1 MSRSILAVLFVA
13 AFATSDTL
21 AQQQP
26 AKRSD
31 PAQSQLIRRA
41 ELDPA
46 FLGTAVDS
54 LARADAW
61 ESLDDLLSSSAVD
74 DVDDETKAAIAE
86 TVGPAVMLRILRQE
100 SLGDSSR
107 EFLQT
112 CRRAASELRRD
123 EERLREAVSQ
133 LDSDDIDERLAG
145 MRTLLDGGEASIAV
159 LVDAIV
165 SGDGSRH
172 RDDQRRVLARLGPGG
187 REALRQIA
195 LYGEPDPRASAVA
208 ALARLDAESSLADL
222 LTAVHADDAIDAERD
237 AASQALR
244 RVLSGKPT
252 RQAAIAW
259 LARDLRETAD
269 AARRV
274 ENDGQ
279 PETVWTLA
287 DDGRSVTPIDSYQ
300 IVAAYRDG
308 YDAAARLLRVGG
320 LDSELAADALIADL
334 NYRVL
339 VDPQWAAV
347 DPPQSF
353 ADQHSLDAPQLALAI
368 DRALQS
374 SAWPAVV
381 GLLRMVDTVA
391 APEGTPDQA
400 AVDRLL
406 RFGGEPTPLVRA
418 ASAANPRVRYEA
430 TSVIRQLA
438 ADSLADGES
447 FPGITSV
454 RRTAAEMRSLRD
466 RPSMWLVET
475 RPDVTRRI
483 ETLFV
488 RLGYDVKVFGSV
500 RSLESQLR
508 RGGDAR
514 LILAKTRLAD
524 ATPVEMLDRVRRHS
538 LGREIPIVFFSDSE
552 PIRIDHRWDALTT
565 SIPEPRTTA
574 GLSPL
579 LDAIDH
585 RRRLPAMTGVDR
597 RLYRD
602 QMTEPF

>member
-1 MSRSILAVLFVA
+1 MSRSILALLFVT
-13 AFATSDTL
+13 AFATFDTL
-21 AQQQP
+21 AQPP
-26 AKRSD
+26 AGRSD
-31 PAQSQLIRRA
+31 PARSQLIRRA
-41 ELDPA
+41 QLDPA
-46 FLGTAVDS
+46 FLGTAVES
-54 LARADAW
+54 LARVNAW
-61 ESLDDLLSSSAVD
+61 ESLDELLSSSAVD
-74 DVDDETKAAIAE
+74 DVDDETKASIAE

-100 SLGDSSR
+100 SLGDASR
-107 EFLQT
+107 EFLQS
-112 CRRAASELRRD
+112 CRQAASDLRRD
-123 EERLREAVSQ
+123 EERLREAITQ
-133 LDSDDIDERLAG
+133 LDSDAVDGRLAG

-165 SGDGSRH
+165 SGDDSRH
-172 RDDQRRVLARLGPGG
+172 RDDRLRVLARLGSGG
-187 REALRQIA
+187 RAAHRQIA
-195 LYGEPDPRASAVA
+195 LYGEPDARASAIA

-222 LTAVHADDAIDAERD
+222 LTAAHADNAVDAERD

-244 RVLSGKPT
+244 RILNGKPT

-259 LARDLRETAD
+259 LTRDLRKTVETA
-269 AARRV
+269 RQV

-279 PETVWTLA
+279 PETIWTLA
-287 DDGRSVTPIDSYQ
+287 EDGRSVTPIDSYR

-308 YDAAARLLRVGG
+308 YDAAARLLRIGG
-320 LDSELAADALIADL
+320 LDRELAADALIADL

-339 VDPQWAAV
+339 VDPEWAAA
-347 DPPQSF
+347 DPPQSV
-353 ADQHSLDAPQLALAI
+353 ADQYSVDAPQLALAI
-368 DRALQS
+368 DRALQT
-374 SAWPAVV
+374 SAWPAVI

-391 APEGTPDQA
+391 ARDGTPDQA

-430 TSVIRQLA
+430 TSLIRQLT
-438 ADSLADGES
+438 ADGLADAES
-447 FPGITSV
+447 FPGISSV
-454 RRTAAEMRSLRD
+454 RRTAAEMRSLPD
-466 RPSMWLVET
+466 RPLMWLVET
-475 RPDVTRRI
+475 RPEVTRRI
-483 ETLFV
+483 EALFT
-488 RLGYDVKVFGSV
+488 RLGYDVEVFGSV

-508 RGGDAR
+508 RGGDVR

-524 ATPVEMLDRVRRHS
+524 ATPIEMLDRVRRDS

-552 PIRIDHRWDALTT
+552 PIRIDNRWDTIAT

-585 RRRLPAMTGVDR
+585 RRRLPAMTGIDR
-597 RLYRD
+597 QLYRD